1 MSVDKSD
8 ILKTAELAKLSITEA
23 EMPNYLKDISAII
36 DMVGGINAADT
47 EGIEPLSH
55 PLQVTARL
63 RPDEIHETNQRD
75 CLQKIA
81 PDVADGYYLVPKVI
95 T

>member
-1 MSVDKSD
+1 MPVGKPD
-8 ILKTAELAKLSITEA
+8 ILKIANLAKLSIPEA
-23 EMPNYLKDISAII
+23 EMPNYLKDISDII
-36 DMVGGINAADT
+36 DMINGINAADT

-55 PLQVTARL
+55 PLQITAKL
-63 RPDEIHETNQRD
+63 RPDEISEINQRD

-95 T
+95 E